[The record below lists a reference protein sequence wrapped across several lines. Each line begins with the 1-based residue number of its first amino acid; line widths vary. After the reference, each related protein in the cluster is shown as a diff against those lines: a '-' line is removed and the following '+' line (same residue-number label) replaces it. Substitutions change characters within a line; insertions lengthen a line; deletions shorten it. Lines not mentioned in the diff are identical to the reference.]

1 MAGHGS
7 YMEAA
12 QANLDI
18 LNSVK
23 GPQDLTV
30 PQTLEEVAVTP
41 AEDLSNDEIC
51 IAIREDDPPDT
62 VLKTVLMGLAEE
74 QNSLKDLRVKKGKD
88 GKDTSFI
95 SLKRGTLLKYMSET
109 LIQKQALVG
118 IASDLDLRGPKFREV
133 FKLLLTIISNT
144 FDEIKI
150 PAEYREMFFH
160 SFKKNLDGWEI
171 KAEKLAKSVT

>member
-1 MAGHGS
+1 MSGS
-7 YMEAA
+7 FVEAK
-12 QANLDI
+12 QVNLDV
-18 LNSVK
+18 LNSIK
-23 GPQDLTV
+23 GPQDLTI
-30 PQTLEEVAVTP
+30 PQTLEEVAVVP
-41 AEDLSNDEIC
+41 AEELSNDEIC
-51 IAIREDDPPDT
+51 VAILEDDPPDT

-118 IASDLDLRGPKFREV
+118 TTSDLDLRGPKFREV
-133 FKLLLTIISNT
+133 FKLLLNIISNT

-150 PAEYREMFFH
+150 SAEYREMFFH
-160 SFKKNLDGWEI
+160 SFKKNLEGWEL
-171 KAEKLAKSVT
+171 KAEKLAKTVI